1 MIKRLLII
9 SVAAL
14 MLIAV
19 SCNKDKTNIA
29 PTIRFTQPDSL
40 LVVTHDTSL
49 VFIAEPEDV
58 DGNITKVEFY
68 INEATVSTDLESP
81 YVYEWL
87 DAKLENAGNYLFR
100 AIAYDN
106 DGATGEDEIQIE
118 IFDYREKFLGD
129 FRFTVINESWSMG
142 QPNTYD
148 TSVYAGIIRRFDPAD
163 SIDDLYYIQ
172 DDINE
177 VPDTKVTI
185 IFGPSAKITS
195 VLDTAGAL
203 LPKGGYHYW
212 HSGGFTTTDSI
223 SFSVGGLG
231 GLGAGN
237 NYYVT
242 GVKQ

>member
-1 MIKRLLII
+1 MKKSFL
-9 SVAAL
+9 VAVAGL
-14 MLIAV
+14 MMVAV
-19 SCNKDKTNIA
+19 SCQKEKTNHA

-49 VFIAEPEDV
+49 VFVAEPEDV
-58 DGNITKVEFY
+58 DGNIIKVEFF
-68 INEATVSTDLESP
+68 INEAVVSTDLESS

-87 DAKLENAGNYLFR
+87 DAKLENAGNYRVR
-100 AIAYDN
+100 AVAYDN